1 MNQRK
6 TASVKLPADVC
17 LEAESLGLDV
27 AQLCEKK
34 LRDEIQALK
43 DQDWN
48 LQHAR
53 FLAAYNSNV
62 EREDVALQEWR
73 AF

>member
-6 TASVKLPADVC
+6 TASVKLPADVF

-34 LRDEIQALK
+34 LRDEIKMLK
-43 DQDWN
+43 EQDWN
-48 LQHAR
+48 RQNAN
-53 FLAAYNSNV
+53 FLAAYNSKV
-62 EREDVALQEWR
+62 EQEDVALQEWR